1 MEYYTEFLKSL
12 KRQVL
17 YPVYLFYGP
26 EGYLREQAVNRLIKF
41 FRQDGGSDFNI
52 DLIDGDTATVGD
64 MVASAETLPLFTQRR
79 LVVVKNPPF
88 FKGSKRA
95 GKGSTV
101 ANENKGSNR
110 GEKVLLKYLMDPL
123 SSTVLVFNTN
133 EPVDK
138 RKRVF
143 KAVRQ
148 TGKTVDF
155 TYLRRSGLE
164 FLLNQRVDKAGCR
177 FAGRALEKLLDRT
190 GPSLQKL
197 DTEIEK
203 LLNYAGPGGVITP
216 DDVHRLCPSS
226 LQDNIFAIVDAVG
239 HRHCGEALSGIQDM
253 LAAKEPPLRILAMI
267 TRQFRLLLQIH
278 DLTGRGWPPREI
290 AKRLKTHP
298 YVVQKITAQCKNYS
312 GESLIRIFQS
322 LLEIDV
328 AVKTG
333 RQEFYPAVEH
343 FILKLCADSRG

>member
-1 MEYYTEFLKSL
+1 M
-12 KRQVL
+12 
-17 YPVYLFYGP
+17 
-26 EGYLREQAVNRLIKF
+26 
-41 FRQDGGSDFNI
+41 
-52 DLIDGDTATVGD
+52 
-64 MVASAETLPLFTQRR
+64 
-79 LVVVKNPPF
+79 
-88 FKGSKRA
+88 
-95 GKGSTV
+95 
-101 ANENKGSNR
+101 
-110 GEKVLLKYLMDPL
+110 
-123 SSTVLVFNTN
+123 
-133 EPVDK
+133 
-138 RKRVF
+138 
-143 KAVRQ
+143 
-148 TGKTVDF
+148 
-155 TYLRRSGLE
+155 
-164 FLLNQRVDKAGCR
+164 DKAGCR

-298 YVVQKITAQCKNYS
+298 YVVQKITAQCKNYA
-312 GESLIRIFQS
+312 ESLIRIS
-322 LLEIDV
+322 VLLEIDV

-333 RQEFYPAVEH
+333 RQNSTGGRT
-343 FILKLCADSRG
+343 FILKLCADSRVG